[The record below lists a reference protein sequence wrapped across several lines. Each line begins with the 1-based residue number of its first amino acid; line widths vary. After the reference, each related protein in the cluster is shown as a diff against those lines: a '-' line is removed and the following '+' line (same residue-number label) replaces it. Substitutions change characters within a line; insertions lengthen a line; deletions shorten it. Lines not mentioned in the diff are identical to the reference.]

1 MAETTPNAF
10 DRFND
15 TLRNLDDQIQ
25 ELRERVEENGRQF
38 RDDFRKRAEKVET
51 QLRKSP
57 LYRRA
62 EQTRKDFESQVGKTR
77 DQVYDTFGIAS
88 KAEIQKLSKK
98 LNAISK
104 KLNELSAKQLDAEDI

>member
-25 ELRERVEENGRQF
+25 ELRDRVEENGRQF
-38 RDDFRKRAEKVET
+38 RADFRKRAEKVET

-77 DQVYDTFGIAS
+77 DQVSWLPPPRSRCVSTSAS
-88 KAEIQKLSKK
+88 GLGV
-98 LNAISK
+98 
-104 KLNELSAKQLDAEDI
+104 